1 MRKSTFIL
9 TMLSLSIL
17 AVVAANI
24 FVYNMPS
31 TQAAGG
37 QRGWTGTAGSPEN
50 FLVEVTKGNIPGHTI
65 RHRFGKGIVG
75 TTMVPIA
82 SSLKYPTP
90 TTATTLEVVSND
102 ADDTVAGAGA
112 RTVTILG
119 LDANWDEITQ
129 TVNMNGL
136 TAVPFPID
144 MIRVYDWWVASSG
157 VYATSAT
164 GSHQGIITIQTSP
177 GAVLWF
183 NGTIT
188 PYPKGQS
195 EISGFTVPDGFR
207 AYVFIHS
214 IVADSTKSVDVMMT
228 RRIDADDVTVPFSA
242 MRSMKEFTG
251 VSASPVG
258 AHGKSPINSFA
269 ARTDIVFMGI
279 VSSGTAS
286 ISIDYEVLLIADGY

>member
-1 MRKSTFIL
+1 MRKWLFL
-9 TMLSLSIL
+9 FLAL
-17 AVVAANI
+17 AVFAAI
-24 FVYNMPS
+24 ASQIKVPS
-31 TQAAGG
+31 TQA
-37 QRGWTGTAGSPEN
+37 QIRGWQGTSGSPEE
-50 FLVEVTKGNIPGHTI
+50 FLIEVAKGNIQGHTV

-90 TTATTLEVVSND
+90 TTATTLEVVSSD

-112 RTVTILG
+112 RTVTVKG
-119 LDANWDEITQ
+119 LDANWLEIEQ

-136 TAVPFPID
+136 TPVPFPID

-183 NGTIT
+183 NGTVT

-195 EISGFTVPDGFR
+195 EIAGFTVPDGYR
-207 AYVFIHS
+207 AYIFIHS
-214 IVADSTKSVDVMMT
+214 IVADSTKSVDVMFAK
-228 RRIDADDVTVPFSA
+228 RIDADDVTVPFA
-242 MRSMKEFTG
+242 PMRAMKEFTG
-251 VSASPVG
+251 ISANAVG
-258 AHGKSPINSFA
+258 AHDKSPINAFA
-269 ARTDIVFMGI
+269 AKTDILFMGV

-286 ISIDYEVLLIADGY
+286 ISIDYEILLIADGY

>member
-1 MRKSTFIL
+1 MKKFIGFFL
-9 TMLSLSIL
+9 LLVFACFVCFMGESKV
-17 AVVAANI
+17 AVH
-24 FVYNMPS
+24 
-31 TQAAGG
+31 AGG
-37 QRGWTGTAGSPEN
+37 GQPGWQGTAGSPEE
-50 FLVEVTKGNIPGHTI
+50 FLIEVAKGNIPGHSI

-90 TTATTLEVVSND
+90 TVATTIEAVSSD

-112 RTVTILG
+112 RTVTIKG
-119 LDANWDEITQ
+119 LDVNWEEITQ

-136 TAVPFPID
+136 TPVPFPID

-157 VYATSAT
+157 VYATSAL

-183 NGTIT
+183 NGTVT

-207 AYVFIHS
+207 AYIFIHS
-214 IVADSTKSVDVMMT
+214 IVADSTKSVDVMMAT
-228 RRIDADDVTVPFSA
+228 RISADDVTVPFPP
-242 MRSMKEFTG
+242 MRAMKEFTG
-251 VSASPVG
+251 VSDSPVG
-258 AHGKSPINSFA
+258 AHDKAPINSLA
-269 ARTDIVFMGI
+269 ERTDIIFMGI
-279 VSSGTAS
+279 VSSGSAS
-286 ISIDYEVLLIADGY
+286 VSIDYEVLLIADGY